1 MLVSEALRPD
11 LEDLQEAGAGEEA
24 DAVLLG
30 DLGDR
35 LDAELL
41 NRAFR
46 RLMAGA
52 ELLALGHNRYWRR
65 GDGLALD
72 VGAYSAALEYGSQV
86 EARVLGNPSAEFFAS
101 ALRQLAP
108 EPGEAVMV
116 GDDIEADVGGGLQA
130 GIA

>member
-72 VGAYSAALEYGSQV
+72 VGAYSAAL
-86 EARVLGNPSAEFFAS
+86 
-101 ALRQLAP
+101 
-108 EPGEAVMV
+108 
-116 GDDIEADVGGGLQA
+116 
-130 GIA
+130 